1 MTRKTTEHS
10 RRRDE
15 EGPLENPTRERALAF
30 IRRWDPELN
39 QTITEHAN
47 RSIHHSQAAW
57 TKEPV
62 TLSFDRDGAAVEV
75 TNQDSTAFRIFE
87 AMRDTAREHSSR
99 EEKTQAARE
108 LVEMMTQPYR
118 MGLENLPPEQAALRD
133 RLEGNL
139 GRIAGEAAD
148 CLTLEAEAHS
158 PTGEMFCNQTENMAA
173 ISRDL
178 SRAASGM
185 EDFDGAL
192 VKRNRTL
199 WEKLRQGDSTLDLFP
214 INGQENP
221 RPQSSSK
228 PSPRPPPG
236 GRGSTGRASRMR
248 SRKAQPAGSPRTSRP
263 GNGTSVSRE
272 GTRRP
277 GTPHASGK
285 RWARPGTPWSPP
297 SPALPG
303 EGMKPGTGSA
313 SNRPSRPSP
322 SGQQPGGDTGRMSVE
337 PGQRACGP
345 DQQTAG
351 APMGNTRAPASP
363 ASYRRT
369 QTPGNE
375 TR

>member
-30 IRRWDPELN
+30 IQRWDPELN

-57 TKEPV
+57 TNEPV

-87 AMRDTAREHSSR
+87 AMRDAAREHSSR
-99 EEKTQAARE
+99 EEKTQAAQE

-118 MGLENLPPEQAALRD
+118 AGLENLPRERAALRA

-221 RPQSSSK
+221 QAAELLETFAK
-228 PSPRPPPG
+228 TT
-236 GRGSTGRASRMR
+236 RGWSWQY
-248 SRKAQPAGSPRTSRP
+248 RKSIQDEISESATSRLAQDLQA
-263 GNGTSVSRE
+263 RE
-272 GTRRP
+272 RDLREQGRDEE
-277 GTPHASGK
+277 
-285 RWARPGTPWSPP
+285 ARDTACLRKTVGQARDTMES
-297 SPALPG
+297 AL
-303 EGMKPGTGSA
+303 TGIA
-313 SNRPSRPSP
+313 R
-322 SGQQPGGDTGRMSVE
+322 GRDETKHRERFKQALQTIAQAVNNPE
-337 PGQRACGP
+337 EIRAG
-345 DQQTAG
+345 
-351 APMGNTRAPASP
+351 
-363 ASYRRT
+363 
-369 QTPGNE
+369 
-375 TR
+375 